1 MPNVFAETLKTPCT
15 DEMATTT
22 MVTVFEWSFPGVEGE
37 WAEVDLEAWVGL
49 LGGAMDPH
57 PGVQNT
63 ES

>member
-1 MPNVFAETLKTPCT
+1 MLFT
-15 DEMATTT
+15 DAMATTT

-37 WAEVDLEAWVGL
+37 WAEVDLEAWVGP